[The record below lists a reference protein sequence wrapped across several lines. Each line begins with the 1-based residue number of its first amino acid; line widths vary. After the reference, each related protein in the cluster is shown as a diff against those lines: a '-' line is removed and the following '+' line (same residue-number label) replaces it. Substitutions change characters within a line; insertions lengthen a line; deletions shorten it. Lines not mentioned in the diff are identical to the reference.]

1 MYRRGVKRR
10 QTILGYIISCIP
22 SLENLAKPS
31 LITQR
36 EVGPLLFYLSL
47 PLYRWRWIYLSI
59 ESMHSVS

>member
-36 EVGPLLFYLSL
+36 EVGHLLFYLSL
-47 PLYRWRWIYLSI
+47 PLYRW
-59 ESMHSVS
+59 